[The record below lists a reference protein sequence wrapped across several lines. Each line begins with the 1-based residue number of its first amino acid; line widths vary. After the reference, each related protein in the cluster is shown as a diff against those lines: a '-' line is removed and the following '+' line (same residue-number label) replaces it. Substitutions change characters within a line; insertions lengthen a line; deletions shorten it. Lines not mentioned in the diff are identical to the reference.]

1 MSDSFSFGEPAK
13 KWSVG
18 KVRPPRQRGGTGVS
32 VGPTVLIVLAGVVAV
47 ALIAAVMGVMKSG
60 GEAAAQSEKSA
71 IQQVGAADDAQAKLA
86 AQQALTTAQ
95 MLVAEAGSLDSVTP
109 EALSAAE
116 PSLRYTTGASTGPT
130 SVSVA
135 VANGQ
140 LSVAVASGSGAC
152 VWAHQSG
159 GSVSWGSGTA
169 CTGQAALGA

>member
-13 KWSVG
+13 KWSAG
-18 KVRPPRQRGGTGVS
+18 KARPPRQGASTGVT
-32 VGPTVLIVLAGVVAV
+32 VGPTVLIVLAGIVAV
-47 ALIAAVMGVMKSG
+47 ALIAVVMGVMKSG
-60 GEAAAQSEKSA
+60 GQAAAQSEKSA

-95 MLVAEAGSLDSVTP
+95 MLVAEAGSLDAVTP
-109 EALSAAE
+109 DALSAAE
-116 PSLRYTTGASTGPT
+116 PSLHYTTGASTGPT

-140 LSVAVASGSGAC
+140 LGIAVASGSSSC

-159 GSVSWGSGTA
+159 GSVSWGSGTS

>member
-1 MSDSFSFGEPAK
+1 MSDAFSFGEPAK
-13 KWSVG
+13 KWSAD
-18 KVRPPRQRGGTGVS
+18 KPRTPRHRAPSSVS
-32 VGPTVLIVLAGVVAV
+32 AGSAVLIVLAGIVAV
-47 ALIAAVMGVMKSG
+47 ALIAVVMGVMKSG
-60 GEAAAQSEKSA
+60 GEAAAQGEKSA
-71 IQQVGAADDAQAKLA
+71 VQQVGAADDAQAKLA
-86 AQQALTTAQ
+86 AQQAITTAS
-95 MLVAEAGSLDSVTP
+95 MLVAEAGSLDAVTP

-116 PSLRYTTGASTGPT
+116 PSLHYTAGASTGPT

-140 LSVAVASGSGAC
+140 LGIAVASGSGSC